1 MPDLLVAW
9 KNEKTTAGSRPLRHM
24 GDFLLEAATSERCEG
39 DEFRPDLRVQLTAPD
54 HSLTDS
60 RLTPLGTT
68 VMPQEPFDAP
78 LQQRLE
84 HRGGCWILVCLLG
97 SSNPP
102 VPFYHMHAVTI

>member
-9 KNEKTTAGSRPLRHM
+9 KNEKTTSGSRPLRHM

-54 HSLTDS
+54 HSPTDP
-60 RLTPLGTT
+60 RNRPLCSKFMTWQG
-68 VMPQEPFDAP
+68 FCAP

-84 HRGGCWILVCLLG
+84 HRL
-97 SSNPP
+97 
-102 VPFYHMHAVTI
+102 A